1 MSSPINQIRT
11 RVLQKL
17 GKAEKSERPEE
28 YDTSREYFGRVQKHV
43 DKAVKV
49 TKSFCQRGESAS
61 KSQTELGEFFVEAG
75 LQDKTDIGEAMI
87 RMGETIKSL
96 AMIQHSMNVNIVE
109 KFVRPN
115 MDFHEE
121 FNAGNKLHKKYNKR
135 TLEYDTQRRTI
146 AQLKNKKE
154 PDNQKIATATEDLS
168 RIEDARNDAFIEAEY
183 EINRMEHKS
192 RTDYVLYMCDLF
204 YSFHNY
210 FAECYTMSS
219 DLKEYVDTVRDNAA
233 SQKDQKIERKPAPEK
248 ASFSSAL
255 SSPRITPPA
264 RDRST
269 SNGDTMPVSVSVT
282 SAATSYSGGGG
293 DGSISAPTFVGLV
306 PGSARASAASG
317 GIGQCTAL
325 YDYTAQD
332 KTEISFNEGDV
343 ITVLTKADD
352 GWYMGEINGQKGLFP
367 STYCS
372 EIGSAANG
380 GRTSGGGSGGGSRTV
395 IALYDYDAT
404 DEGELSFHEGDRIV
418 VVEESDSGWWTGK
431 LNGVTGTFPSN
442 YTDAA

>member
-1 MSSPINQIRT
+1 
-11 RVLQKL
+11 
-17 GKAEKSERPEE
+17 
-28 YDTSREYFGRVQKHV
+28 
-43 DKAVKV
+43 
-49 TKSFCQRGESAS
+49 
-61 KSQTELGEFFVEAG
+61 
-75 LQDKTDIGEAMI
+75 
-87 RMGETIKSL
+87 
-96 AMIQHSMNVNIVE
+96 
-109 KFVRPN
+109 

-146 AQLKNKKE
+146 AQLRNKKE
-154 PDNQKIATATEDLS
+154 PDNQKIAAATEELS

-233 SQKDQKIERKPAPEK
+233 AQKDQKIERKPAPEK
-248 ASFSSAL
+248 SSFSSPS
-255 SSPRITPPA
+255 SSPRVTPPA

-269 SNGDTMPVSVSVT
+269 SSNGGTMPVSVSVN
-282 SAATSYSGGGG
+282 SAAAATSYTPVHMSGGGG
-293 DGSISAPTFVGLV
+293 GNGSISAPTFVGLI
-306 PGSARASAASG
+306 PGSARGSTASG

-332 KTEISFNEGDV
+332 KTEISFKEGDV

-367 STYCS
+367 STYCT
-372 EIGSAANG
+372 EIGSAANS
-380 GRTSGGGSGGGSRTV
+380 GRTNGGGGGSGGGSRTV

-418 VVEESDSGWWTGK
+418 VVEESDSGWWTGE